1 MTMARRLGD
10 FSLASM
16 TSRSTPQATKNV
28 WILFAE
34 EKELSGAQKRR
45 VDIVPGHKQA
55 HRHHGALSAL
65 PPKAVIGN
73 LARNVRFVPKA
84 DIRIAT
90 TFSYSITSSARAR
103 TVSGTVRPRA

>member
-1 MTMARRLGD
+1 
-10 FSLASM
+10 M

-73 LARNVRFVPKA
+73 LARNVRFVPEA
-84 DIRIAT
+84 DIR
-90 TFSYSITSSARAR
+90 SAAPAIRR
-103 TVSGTVRPRA
+103 TDDMEYWIGDCRVSLP